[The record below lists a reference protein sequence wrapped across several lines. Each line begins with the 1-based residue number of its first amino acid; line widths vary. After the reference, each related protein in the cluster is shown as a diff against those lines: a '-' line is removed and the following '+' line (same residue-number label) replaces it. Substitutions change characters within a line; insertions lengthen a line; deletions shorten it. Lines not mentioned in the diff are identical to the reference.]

1 LHLALAGHSRYSSR
15 VTGMG
20 IIALDLGIRG
30 AAAGLFLMLLVVIL
44 VRSRPFNAIRLLGAT
59 MAAASVFYAIA
70 TAPYVPKTTLWWT
83 LPILAG
89 IPVLLWLW
97 ARAAF
102 DDDFVLRYWHG
113 ALWLIVIGIAFLGSL
128 GWTAWPTLARAG
140 TRLVSFVTLVL
151 ALAAIA
157 QTVRTWSADLVVG
170 RRRLRV
176 VILAVSLLFTAWA
189 GSDLMSFSSGVPR
202 IVEAGVS
209 GSLSN
214 AFGLLVLAA
223 LAGWSTFYP
232 PVNPAMVTTASDT
245 SDGAAS
251 GASIGAR
258 ALDGQDTIAPALL
271 RRLDRLM
278 SVERIYRQE
287 GLTIAMLAV
296 KLDVPQHRLRQAI
309 NEGLGHR
316 NFNAFL
322 NRYRIDEAKASL
334 SDVSQRDVP
343 VLTIAM
349 DAGFQSIGPFNRA
362 FKADTGLTPTEFR
375 RDALAAS
382 HARASKND
390 DDAQIGERNREIG

>member
-1 LHLALAGHSRYSSR
+1 LYLTGHSRYSSR

-20 IIALDLGIRG
+20 IIALDLGLRG

-44 VRSRPFNAIRLLGAT
+44 ARSRPFNAIRLLGAA
-59 MAAASVFYAIA
+59 MAASSAFYAIA

-97 ARAAF
+97 TRAAF
-102 DDDFVLRYWHG
+102 DDDFVLRHWHG
-113 ALWLIVIGIAFLGSL
+113 ALWLIVIGIALLGSL
-128 GWTAWPTLARAG
+128 AWTAWPTLARAG
-140 TRLVSFVTLVL
+140 TRLVSSVTLVM

-176 VILAVSLLFTAWA
+176 AMLAVSLLFTAWA
-189 GSDLMSFSSGVPR
+189 GSDLLSFSSGVPR

-232 PVNPAMVTTASDT
+232 PATPATVATALNASGD
-245 SDGAAS
+245 AAS
-251 GASIGAR
+251 GALTGAR
-258 ALDGQDTIAPALL
+258 VLDVRDSIAPALL

-278 SVERIYRQE
+278 SVERIYRHE
-287 GLTIAMLAV
+287 GLTIAMLAA

-322 NRYRIDEAKASL
+322 NRYRIDEAKAAL

-362 FKADTGLTPTEFR
+362 FKADTGTTPTEFR
-375 RDALAAS
+375 RDALARSPANGS
-382 HARASKND
+382 ESDGDSK
-390 DDAQIGERNREIG
+390 IGQSGREIG

>member
-1 LHLALAGHSRYSSR
+1 
-15 VTGMG
+15 MG
-20 IIALDLGIRG
+20 LIALDLGVRG

-44 VRSRPFNAIRLLGAT
+44 VRSRPFNAIRLLGAA
-59 MAAASVFYAIA
+59 MAAVSAFYAIA

-89 IPVLLWLW
+89 IPVLFWLW

-102 DDDFVLRYWHG
+102 DDDFVLRYRHG
-113 ALWLIVIGIAFLGSL
+113 ALWLIVIGVALLGSL

-140 TRLVSFVTLVL
+140 TRLLSLVSLVL
-151 ALAAIA
+151 TISAVV
-157 QTVRTWSADLVVG
+157 QTVRTWSADLVAG

-176 VILAVSLLFTAWA
+176 AILAVSLLFFAVA
-189 GSDLMSFSSGVPR
+189 SSDLMSFTSGVPR
-202 IVEAGVS
+202 IVEPNVS

-214 AFGLLVLAA
+214 AFGLLAVAA

-232 PVNPAMVTTASDT
+232 PASPVMVAAALDVSDDTAS
-245 SDGAAS
+245 SAP
-251 GASIGAR
+251 IGPR
-258 ALDGQDTIAPALL
+258 GQDNRDSIAPALL
-271 RRLDRLM
+271 RRLNHLM
-278 SVERIYRQE
+278 SLERIYRQE
-287 GLTIAMLAV
+287 GLTIAMLAA

-309 NEGLGHR
+309 NEGLGYR

-322 NRYRIDEAKASL
+322 NRYRIDEAKAAL
-334 SDVSQRDVP
+334 SDPSQREVP

-375 RDALAAS
+375 RDALARSQAS
-382 HARASKND
+382 PSEGDTDSK
-390 DDAQIGERNREIG
+390 IGQSG

>member
-1 LHLALAGHSRYSSR
+1 LYLARAGHSRYSSR
-15 VTGMG
+15 VTGMA
-20 IIALDLGIRG
+20 IIALDLGLRG
-30 AAAGLFLMLLVVIL
+30 AAAGLFLMLLAVIL
-44 VRSRPFNAIRLLGAT
+44 VRSRPFNAIRLLGAA
-59 MAAASVFYAIA
+59 MAASSAFYAIA
-70 TAPYVPKTTLWWT
+70 TAPYVPKTTLWWS

-97 ARAAF
+97 TRAAF
-102 DDDFVLRYWHG
+102 DDDFVLRYRHG
-113 ALWLIVIGIAFLGSL
+113 ALWLIVIGIALLGSL
-128 GWTAWPTLARAG
+128 VWTAWPSLARAG
-140 TRLVSFVTLVL
+140 TRLVSSVTLVM

-176 VILAVSLLFTAWA
+176 VMLAVSLLFTAWA
-189 GSDLMSFSSGVPR
+189 GSDLLSFSSGVPR

-232 PVNPAMVTTASDT
+232 PANPVMVATALNAS
-245 SDGAAS
+245 GNAAG
-251 GASIGAR
+251 GASIGTR
-258 ALDGQDTIAPALL
+258 ADGNRDRVAPVLL
-271 RRLDRLM
+271 RRLDHLM
-278 SVERIYRQE
+278 TVERAYRQE
-287 GLTIAMLAV
+287 GLTIAMLAAR
-296 KLDVPQHRLRQAI
+296 LDLPEHRLRQVI

-322 NRYRIDEAKASL
+322 NRYRIDEAKAAL
-334 SDVSQRDVP
+334 ADGSQRDVP

-375 RDALAAS
+375 RDALAKSQAAACKSDGAS
-382 HARASKND
+382 G
-390 DDAQIGERNREIG
+390 IGQLNREIG